1 MEKKKAKEDGCVV
14 FCGGKG
20 CRKAGGDRVRK
31 ELEKLAEK
39 EKVRLTVAETDDC
52 MGKCAQGPVAIV
64 WPAGK
69 CCAEL
74 SKKDAADLLEL
85 AAAKKGE

>member
-20 CRKAGGDRVRK
+20 CRKAGSDKVRTA
-31 ELEKLAEK
+31 LEKLAEK
-39 EKVRLTVAETDDC
+39 EKVRLTVAETDEC
-52 MGKCAQGPVAIV
+52 MGKCSQGPVAVV

-74 SKKDAADLLEL
+74 SKKDAGNLLEL